1 MNCTSIKINSL
12 LNYEEKCQFINQNCP
27 YNYINFYYLYYCLLK
42 SSLLPSIIIFLIILI
57 LLFFILSSTS
67 DLFLST
73 AMVKLIETYKI
84 NQNVAAVTLIAFGNC
99 APDIISSLVASE
111 NDNISFSIGS
121 IIGSGMFITSFVFG
135 LVVFKGKEILV
146 NSLMFNRDLILYLIS
161 LSVIIFIG
169 IKKNITLFDSLGLI
183 AIYIVNVFLA
193 FFQGKKINKDIKDN
207 KANDNK
213 DSIDDDEDKEKI
225 IKRDND
231 VKDINEIND
240 NVINSKYKPIEL
252 EQKNSNIDYFYK
264 VYLTSN
270 FNQDIINKQIFGE
283 IKEDIDKEQEAII
296 EIKKAYSQLINEN
309 LILAKIFFKKKFL
322 FDKEKK
328 WNEIPNYLKLFY
340 IVFEFPLIIIREITI
355 PICENKK
362 WNKIKFCLLPLS
374 DFLFISYI
382 FNCKLDIFLIFNFFL
397 YFFSIFHLFK

>member
-12 LNYEEKCQFINQNCP
+12 LNYEEKRQFISQNCP
-27 YNYINFYYLYYCLLK
+27 YNYINFYYIYYCLLK
-42 SSLLPSIIIFLIILI
+42 SSLLPSIITFLIILI
-57 LLFFILSSTS
+57 ILFFILSSTS
-67 DLFLST
+67 DIFLST

-121 IIGSGMFITSFVFG
+121 IIGSGMFITSFVLG
-135 LVVFKGKEILV
+135 LVVFKGKEIMV
-146 NSLMFNRDLILYLIS
+146 NSLMFNRDLILYIIS
-161 LSVIIFIG
+161 LGVIIVIG
-169 IKKNITLFDSLGLI
+169 IKKNINLFDSLGLI
-183 AIYIVNVFLA
+183 AIYIVNVLLA
-193 FFQGKKINKDIKDN
+193 FFQGKKDSNKRNN
-207 KANDNK
+207 KSKENNEEK
-213 DSIDDDEDKEKI
+213 NYIDEDDDKEKI

-231 VKDINEIND
+231 VKDINSIND
-240 NVINSKYKPIEL
+240 NINNSKYKQIEL
-252 EQKNSNIDYFYK
+252 EPKNSNIDYFYK
-264 VYLTSN
+264 VYLNSN

-283 IKEDIDKEQEAII
+283 IKEDIDKEQEAVV

-340 IVFEFPLIIIREITI
+340 IVFEFPLIIIRELTI

-382 FNCKLDIFLIFNFFL
+382 FNCK
-397 YFFSIFHLFK
+397 

>member
-12 LNYEEKCQFINQNCP
+12 LNYEEKCQFISQNCP
-27 YNYINFYYLYYCLLK
+27 YNYINFYYIYYCLLK
-42 SSLLPSIIIFLIILI
+42 SSLLPSIITFLIILI
-57 LLFFILSSTS
+57 ILFFILSSTS
-67 DLFLST
+67 DIFLST

-121 IIGSGMFITSFVFG
+121 IIGSGMFITSFVLG
-135 LVVFKGKEILV
+135 LVVFKGKEIMV
-146 NSLMFNRDLILYLIS
+146 NSLMFNRDLILYKIS
-161 LSVIIFIG
+161 LGVIIVIG
-169 IKKNITLFDSLGLI
+169 IKKNINLFDSLGLI
-183 AIYIVNVFLA
+183 AIYIVNVLLA
-193 FFQGKKINKDIKDN
+193 FFQGKKDSNKKNN
-207 KANDNK
+207 KSKENNEEK
-213 DSIDDDEDKEKI
+213 NYIDEDDDKEKI

-231 VKDINEIND
+231 VKDINSIND
-240 NVINSKYKPIEL
+240 NINNSKYKQIEL
-252 EQKNSNIDYFYK
+252 EPKNSNIDYFYK
-264 VYLTSN
+264 VYLNSN

-283 IKEDIDKEQEAII
+283 IKEDIDKEQEAVV

-340 IVFEFPLIIIREITI
+340 IVFEFPLIIIRELTI

-382 FNCKLDIFLIFNFFL
+382 FNCK
-397 YFFSIFHLFK
+397 

>member
-1 MNCTSIKINSL
+1 
-12 LNYEEKCQFINQNCP
+12 
-27 YNYINFYYLYYCLLK
+27 
-42 SSLLPSIIIFLIILI
+42 
-57 LLFFILSSTS
+57 
-67 DLFLST
+67 
-73 AMVKLIETYKI
+73 MVKLIETYKI

-135 LVVFKGKEILV
+135 LVVFKGKEIMV
-146 NSLMFNRDLILYLIS
+146 NSLMFNRDIILYLIS
-161 LSVIIFIG
+161 LSIIIVIG
-169 IKKNITLFDSLGLI
+169 IKKNINLIDSLGLI
-183 AIYIVNVFLA
+183 IIYIVNVLLA
-193 FFQGKKINKDIKDN
+193 LFQGRKASNNK
-207 KANDNK
+207 NDKPKNDEK
-213 DSIDDDEDKEKI
+213 ESIDDDDDKEKI

-231 VKDINEIND
+231 IRDINSTKDNIN
-240 NVINSKYKPIEL
+240 NSKYKPIEL

-264 VYLTSN
+264 VYLNTN

-283 IKEDIDKEQEAII
+283 IKEDIGKEQETII

-382 FNCKLDIFLIFNFFL
+382 FNCK
-397 YFFSIFHLFK
+397 

>member
-12 LNYEEKCQFINQNCP
+12 LNYEEKCQFISQNCP
-27 YNYINFYYLYYCLLK
+27 YNYINFYYIYYCLLK
-42 SSLLPSIIIFLIILI
+42 SSLLPSIITFLIILI
-57 LLFFILSSTS
+57 ILFFILSSTS
-67 DLFLST
+67 DIFLST

-121 IIGSGMFITSFVFG
+121 IIGSGMFITSFVLG
-135 LVVFKGKEILV
+135 LVVFKGKEIMV
-146 NSLMFNRDLILYLIS
+146 NSLMFNRDLILYIIS
-161 LSVIIFIG
+161 LGVIIVIG
-169 IKKNITLFDSLGLI
+169 IKKNINLFDSLGLI
-183 AIYIVNVFLA
+183 AIYIVNVLLA
-193 FFQGKKINKDIKDN
+193 FFQGKKDSNKKNN
-207 KANDNK
+207 KSKENNEEK
-213 DSIDDDEDKEKI
+213 NYIDEDDDKEKI

-231 VKDINEIND
+231 VKDINSIND
-240 NVINSKYKPIEL
+240 NINNSKYKQIEL
-252 EQKNSNIDYFYK
+252 EPKNSNIDYFYK
-264 VYLTSN
+264 VYLNSN

-283 IKEDIDKEQEAII
+283 IKEDIDKEQEAVV

-340 IVFEFPLIIIREITI
+340 IVFEFPLIIIRELTI

-362 WNKIKFCLLPLS
+362 WNKIKFCLLPIGDFFFLS
-374 DFLFISYI
+374 LI
-382 FNCKLDIFLIFNFFL
+382 FNCK
-397 YFFSIFHLFK
+397 

>member
-12 LNYEEKCQFINQNCP
+12 LNYEEKCQFISQNCP
-27 YNYINFYYLYYCLLK
+27 YNYINFYYIYYCVIK
-42 SSLLPSIIIFLIILI
+42 SSLLPSIITFLIILI
-57 LLFFILSSTS
+57 ILFFILSSTS
-67 DLFLST
+67 DIFLST

-121 IIGSGMFITSFVFG
+121 IIGSGMFITSFVLG
-135 LVVFKGKEILV
+135 LVVFKGKEIMV
-146 NSLMFNRDLILYLIS
+146 NSLMFNRDLILYIIS
-161 LSVIIFIG
+161 LGVIIVIG
-169 IKKNITLFDSLGLI
+169 IKKNINLFDSLGLI
-183 AIYIVNVFLA
+183 AIYIVNVLLA
-193 FFQGKKINKDIKDN
+193 FFQGKKDSNKKNN
-207 KANDNK
+207 KSKENNEEK
-213 DSIDDDEDKEKI
+213 NYIDEDDDKEKI

-231 VKDINEIND
+231 VKDINSIND
-240 NVINSKYKPIEL
+240 NINNSKYKQIEL
-252 EQKNSNIDYFYK
+252 EPKNSNIDYFYK
-264 VYLTSN
+264 VYLNSN

-283 IKEDIDKEQEAII
+283 IKEDIDKEQEAVV

-340 IVFEFPLIIIREITI
+340 IVFEFPLIIIRELTI

-382 FNCKLDIFLIFNFFL
+382 FNCK
-397 YFFSIFHLFK
+397 

>member
-12 LNYEEKCQFINQNCP
+12 LNYEEKCQFIKQNCP
-27 YNYINFYYLYYCLLK
+27 YNYINFYYLYYCLLN
-42 SSLLPSIIIFLIILI
+42 SSLILSIITFLIILI

-67 DLFLST
+67 DIFLST

-161 LSVIIFIG
+161 LSIIIIIG
-169 IKKNITLFDSLGLI
+169 IKKNINLFDSFGLI
-183 AIYIVNVFLA
+183 VIYIINVLLA
-193 FFQGKKINKDIKDN
+193 FFQGKKDSSDKKDKEN
-207 KANDNK
+207 NNEKG
-213 DSIDDDEDKEKI
+213 SIDDDEDKENI

-231 VKDINEIND
+231 VKDINLIND

-252 EQKNSNIDYFYK
+252 EPKNSNIDYFYK

-362 WNKIKFCLLPLS
+362 WNKIKFCLLPFS

-382 FNCKLDIFLIFNFFL
+382 FNCK
-397 YFFSIFHLFK
+397 

>member
-12 LNYEEKCQFINQNCP
+12 LNYEEKCQFISQNCP
-27 YNYINFYYLYYCLLK
+27 YNYINFYYIYYCVIK
-42 SSLLPSIIIFLIILI
+42 SSLLPSIITFLIILI
-57 LLFFILSSTS
+57 ILFFILSSTS
-67 DLFLST
+67 DIFLST

-121 IIGSGMFITSFVFG
+121 IIGSGMFITSFVLG
-135 LVVFKGKEILV
+135 LVVFKGKEIMV
-146 NSLMFNRDLILYLIS
+146 NSLMFNRDLILYIIS
-161 LSVIIFIG
+161 LGVIIVIG
-169 IKKNITLFDSLGLI
+169 IKKNINLFDSLGLI
-183 AIYIVNVFLA
+183 AIYIVNVLLA
-193 FFQGKKINKDIKDN
+193 FFQGKKVSNKKNN
-207 KANDNK
+207 KSKENNEEK
-213 DSIDDDEDKEKI
+213 NYIDEDDDKEKI

-231 VKDINEIND
+231 VKDINSIND
-240 NVINSKYKPIEL
+240 NINNSKYKQIEL
-252 EQKNSNIDYFYK
+252 EPKNSNIDYFYK
-264 VYLTSN
+264 VYLNSN

-283 IKEDIDKEQEAII
+283 IKEDIDKEQEAVV

-340 IVFEFPLIIIREITI
+340 IVFEFPLIIIRELTI

-382 FNCKLDIFLIFNFFL
+382 FNCK
-397 YFFSIFHLFK
+397 

>member
-1 MNCTSIKINSL
+1 MNCTSIKIDSL
-12 LNYEEKCQFINQNCP
+12 LNYEEKCQFISQNCP
-27 YNYINFYYLYYCLLK
+27 YNYINFYYIYYCLLK
-42 SSLLPSIIIFLIILI
+42 SSLLPSIITFLIILI
-57 LLFFILSSTS
+57 ILFFILSSTS
-67 DLFLST
+67 DIFLST

-121 IIGSGMFITSFVFG
+121 IIGSGMFITSFVLG
-135 LVVFKGKEILV
+135 LVVFKGKEIMV
-146 NSLMFNRDLILYLIS
+146 NSLMFNRDLILYIIS
-161 LSVIIFIG
+161 LGVIIVIG
-169 IKKNITLFDSLGLI
+169 IKKNINLFDSLGLI
-183 AIYIVNVFLA
+183 AIYIVNVLLA
-193 FFQGKKINKDIKDN
+193 FFQGKKDSNKKNN
-207 KANDNK
+207 KSKENNEEK
-213 DSIDDDEDKEKI
+213 NYIDEDDDKEKI

-231 VKDINEIND
+231 VKDINSIND
-240 NVINSKYKPIEL
+240 NINNSKYKQIEL
-252 EQKNSNIDYFYK
+252 EPKNSNIDYFYK
-264 VYLTSN
+264 VYLNSN

-283 IKEDIDKEQEAII
+283 IKEDIDKEQEAVV

-340 IVFEFPLIIIREITI
+340 IVFEFPLIIIRELTI

-382 FNCKLDIFLIFNFFL
+382 FNCK
-397 YFFSIFHLFK
+397 

>member
-12 LNYEEKCQFINQNCP
+12 LNYEEKCQFISQNCP
-27 YNYINFYYLYYCLLK
+27 YNYINFYYIYYCLLK
-42 SSLLPSIIIFLIILI
+42 SSLLPSIITFLIILI
-57 LLFFILSSTS
+57 ILVFILSSTS
-67 DLFLST
+67 DIFLST

-121 IIGSGMFITSFVFG
+121 IIGSGMFITSFVLG
-135 LVVFKGKEILV
+135 LVVFKGKEIMV
-146 NSLMFNRDLILYLIS
+146 NSLMFNRDLILYIIS
-161 LSVIIFIG
+161 LGVIIVIG
-169 IKKNITLFDSLGLI
+169 IKKNINLFDSLGLI
-183 AIYIVNVFLA
+183 AIYIVNVLLA
-193 FFQGKKINKDIKDN
+193 FFQGKKDSNKKNN
-207 KANDNK
+207 KSKENNEEK
-213 DSIDDDEDKEKI
+213 NYIDEDDDKEKI

-231 VKDINEIND
+231 VKDINSIND
-240 NVINSKYKPIEL
+240 NINNSKYKQIEL
-252 EQKNSNIDYFYK
+252 EPKNSNIDYFYK
-264 VYLTSN
+264 VYLNSN

-283 IKEDIDKEQEAII
+283 IKEDIDKEQEAVV

-340 IVFEFPLIIIREITI
+340 IVFEFPLIIIRELTI

-382 FNCKLDIFLIFNFFL
+382 FNCK
-397 YFFSIFHLFK
+397 

>member
-12 LNYEEKCQFINQNCP
+12 LNYEEKCQFISQNCP
-27 YNYINFYYLYYCLLK
+27 YNYINFYYIYYCVIK
-42 SSLLPSIIIFLIILI
+42 SSLLPSIITFLIILI
-57 LLFFILSSTS
+57 ILFFILSSTS
-67 DLFLST
+67 DIFLST

-121 IIGSGMFITSFVFG
+121 IIGSGMFITSFVLG
-135 LVVFKGKEILV
+135 LVVFKGKEIMV
-146 NSLMFNRDLILYLIS
+146 NSLMFNRDLILYIIS
-161 LSVIIFIG
+161 LGVIIVIG
-169 IKKNITLFDSLGLI
+169 IKKNINLFDSLGLI
-183 AIYIVNVFLA
+183 VIYIVNVLLA
-193 FFQGKKINKDIKDN
+193 FFQGKKDSNKKNN
-207 KANDNK
+207 KSKENNEEK
-213 DSIDDDEDKEKI
+213 NYIDEDDDKEKI

-231 VKDINEIND
+231 VKDINSIND
-240 NVINSKYKPIEL
+240 NINNSKYKQIEL
-252 EQKNSNIDYFYK
+252 EPKNSNIDYFYK
-264 VYLTSN
+264 VYLNSN

-283 IKEDIDKEQEAII
+283 IKEDIDKEQEAVV

-340 IVFEFPLIIIREITI
+340 IVFEFPLIIIRELTI

-382 FNCKLDIFLIFNFFL
+382 FNCK
-397 YFFSIFHLFK
+397 

>member
-12 LNYEEKCQFINQNCP
+12 LNYEEKCQFISQNCP
-27 YNYINFYYLYYCLLK
+27 YNYINFYYIYYCLLK
-42 SSLLPSIIIFLIILI
+42 SSLLPSIITFLIILI
-57 LLFFILSSTS
+57 ILFFILSSTS
-67 DLFLST
+67 DIFLST

-99 APDIISSLVASE
+99 APDILSSLVASE

-121 IIGSGMFITSFVFG
+121 IIGSGMFITSFVLG
-135 LVVFKGKEILV
+135 LVVFKGKEIMV
-146 NSLMFNRDLILYLIS
+146 NSLMFNRDLILYIIS
-161 LSVIIFIG
+161 LGVIIVIG
-169 IKKNITLFDSLGLI
+169 IKKNINLFDSLGLI
-183 AIYIVNVFLA
+183 AIYIVNVLLA
-193 FFQGKKINKDIKDN
+193 FFQGKKDSNKKNN
-207 KANDNK
+207 KSKENNEEK
-213 DSIDDDEDKEKI
+213 NYIDEDDDKEKI

-231 VKDINEIND
+231 VKDINSIND
-240 NVINSKYKPIEL
+240 NINNSKYKQIEL
-252 EQKNSNIDYFYK
+252 EPKNSNIDYFYK
-264 VYLTSN
+264 VYLNSN

-283 IKEDIDKEQEAII
+283 IKEDIDKEQEAVV

-340 IVFEFPLIIIREITI
+340 IVFEFPLIIIRELTI

-382 FNCKLDIFLIFNFFL
+382 FNCK
-397 YFFSIFHLFK
+397 

>member
-12 LNYEEKCQFINQNCP
+12 LNYEEKCQFISQNCP
-27 YNYINFYYLYYCLLK
+27 YNYINFYYIYYCLLK
-42 SSLLPSIIIFLIILI
+42 SSLLPSIITFLIILI
-57 LLFFILSSTS
+57 ILFFILSSTS
-67 DLFLST
+67 DIFLST

-121 IIGSGMFITSFVFG
+121 IIGSGMFITSFVLG
-135 LVVFKGKEILV
+135 LVVFKGKEIMV
-146 NSLMFNRDLILYLIS
+146 NSLMFNRDLILYIIS
-161 LSVIIFIG
+161 LGVIIVIG
-169 IKKNITLFDSLGLI
+169 IKKNINLFDSLGLI
-183 AIYIVNVFLA
+183 AIYIVNVLLA
-193 FFQGKKINKDIKDN
+193 FFQGKKDSNKKNN
-207 KANDNK
+207 KSKENNEEK
-213 DSIDDDEDKEKI
+213 NYIDEDDDKEKI

-231 VKDINEIND
+231 VKDINSIND
-240 NVINSKYKPIEL
+240 NINNSKYKQIEL

-264 VYLTSN
+264 VYLNSN

-283 IKEDIDKEQEAII
+283 IKEDIDKEQEAVV

-340 IVFEFPLIIIREITI
+340 IVFEFPLIIIRELTI

-382 FNCKLDIFLIFNFFL
+382 FNCK
-397 YFFSIFHLFK
+397 

>member
-1 MNCTSIKINSL
+1 M
-12 LNYEEKCQFINQNCP
+12 
-27 YNYINFYYLYYCLLK
+27 
-42 SSLLPSIIIFLIILI
+42 
-57 LLFFILSSTS
+57 
-67 DLFLST
+67 
-73 AMVKLIETYKI
+73 
-84 NQNVAAVTLIAFGNC
+84 
-99 APDIISSLVASE
+99 
-111 NDNISFSIGS
+111 
-121 IIGSGMFITSFVFG
+121 
-135 LVVFKGKEILV
+135 
-146 NSLMFNRDLILYLIS
+146 
-161 LSVIIFIG
+161 
-169 IKKNITLFDSLGLI
+169 GLI

-193 FFQGKKINKDIKDN
+193 FFQGKKINNDIKDN

-328 WNEIPNYLKLFY
+328 
-340 IVFEFPLIIIREITI
+340 
-355 PICENKK
+355 
-362 WNKIKFCLLPLS
+362 
-374 DFLFISYI
+374 
-382 FNCKLDIFLIFNFFL
+382 
-397 YFFSIFHLFK
+397 

>member
-1 MNCTSIKINSL
+1 MNCTSTKINSL
-12 LNYEEKCQFINQNCP
+12 LNYEEKCQFISQNCP
-27 YNYINFYYLYYCLLK
+27 YNYINFYYIYYCLLK
-42 SSLLPSIIIFLIILI
+42 SSLLPSIITFLIILI
-57 LLFFILSSTS
+57 ILFFILSSTS
-67 DLFLST
+67 DIFLST

-121 IIGSGMFITSFVFG
+121 IIGSGMFITSFVLG
-135 LVVFKGKEILV
+135 LVVFKGKEIMV
-146 NSLMFNRDLILYLIS
+146 NSLMFNRDLILYIIS
-161 LSVIIFIG
+161 LGVIIVIG
-169 IKKNITLFDSLGLI
+169 IKKNINLFDSLGLI
-183 AIYIVNVFLA
+183 AIYIVNVLLA
-193 FFQGKKINKDIKDN
+193 FFQGKKDSNKKNN
-207 KANDNK
+207 KSKENNEEK
-213 DSIDDDEDKEKI
+213 NYIDEDDDKEKI

-231 VKDINEIND
+231 VKDINSIND
-240 NVINSKYKPIEL
+240 NINNSKYKQIEL
-252 EQKNSNIDYFYK
+252 EPKNSNIDYFYK
-264 VYLTSN
+264 VYLNSN

-283 IKEDIDKEQEAII
+283 IKEDIDKEQEAVV

-340 IVFEFPLIIIREITI
+340 IVFEFPLIIIRELTI

-382 FNCKLDIFLIFNFFL
+382 FNCK
-397 YFFSIFHLFK
+397 

>member
-12 LNYEEKCQFINQNCP
+12 LNYEEKCQFISQNCP
-27 YNYINFYYLYYCLLK
+27 YNYINFYYIYYCLLK
-42 SSLLPSIIIFLIILI
+42 SSLLPSIITFLIILI
-57 LLFFILSSTS
+57 ILFFIFSSTS
-67 DLFLST
+67 DIFLST

-121 IIGSGMFITSFVFG
+121 IIGSGMFITSFVLG
-135 LVVFKGKEILV
+135 LVVFKGKEIMV
-146 NSLMFNRDLILYLIS
+146 NSLMFNRDLILYIIS
-161 LSVIIFIG
+161 LGVIIVIG
-169 IKKNITLFDSLGLI
+169 IKKNINLFDSLGLI
-183 AIYIVNVFLA
+183 AIYIVNVLLA
-193 FFQGKKINKDIKDN
+193 FFQGKKDSNKKNN
-207 KANDNK
+207 KSKENNEEK
-213 DSIDDDEDKEKI
+213 NYIDEDDDKEKI

-231 VKDINEIND
+231 VKDINSIND
-240 NVINSKYKPIEL
+240 NINNSKYKQIEL
-252 EQKNSNIDYFYK
+252 EPKNSNIDYFYK
-264 VYLTSN
+264 VYLNSN

-283 IKEDIDKEQEAII
+283 IKEDIDKEQEAVV
-296 EIKKAYSQLINEN
+296 ETKKAYSQLINEN

-340 IVFEFPLIIIREITI
+340 IVFEFPLIIIRELTI

-382 FNCKLDIFLIFNFFL
+382 FNCK
-397 YFFSIFHLFK
+397 

>member
-12 LNYEEKCQFINQNCP
+12 LNYEEKCQFISQNCP
-27 YNYINFYYLYYCLLK
+27 YNYINFYYIYYCLLK
-42 SSLLPSIIIFLIILI
+42 SSLLPSIITFLIILI
-57 LLFFILSSTS
+57 ILFFILSSTS
-67 DLFLST
+67 DIFLST

-121 IIGSGMFITSFVFG
+121 IIGSGMFITSFVLG
-135 LVVFKGKEILV
+135 LVVFKGKEIMV
-146 NSLMFNRDLILYLIS
+146 NSLMFNRDLILYIIS
-161 LSVIIFIG
+161 LGVIIVIG
-169 IKKNITLFDSLGLI
+169 IKKNINLFDSLGLI
-183 AIYIVNVFLA
+183 AIYIVNVLLA
-193 FFQGKKINKDIKDN
+193 FFQGKKDSNKRNN
-207 KANDNK
+207 KSKENNEEK
-213 DSIDDDEDKEKI
+213 NYIDEDDDKEKI
-225 IKRDND
+225 IKRNND
-231 VKDINEIND
+231 VKDINSIND
-240 NVINSKYKPIEL
+240 NINNSKYKQIEL
-252 EQKNSNIDYFYK
+252 EPKNSNIDYFYK
-264 VYLTSN
+264 VYLNSN

-283 IKEDIDKEQEAII
+283 IKEDIDKEQEAVV

-340 IVFEFPLIIIREITI
+340 IVFEFPLIIIRELTI

-382 FNCKLDIFLIFNFFL
+382 FNCK
-397 YFFSIFHLFK
+397 

>member
-1 MNCTSIKINSL
+1 MNCTSIQINSL
-12 LNYEEKCQFINQNCP
+12 LNYEEKYQFIKQYCP
-27 YNYINFYYLYYCLLK
+27 YNYINFYYIYYCLLK
-42 SSLLPSIIIFLIILI
+42 SSLIFSIITFLIILI

-135 LVVFKGKEILV
+135 LVVFKGKEIMV
-146 NSLMFNRDLILYLIS
+146 NSLMFNRDIILYLIS
-161 LSVIIFIG
+161 LSIIIIIG
-169 IKKNITLFDSLGLI
+169 IKKNINLFDSLGLI
-183 AIYIVNVFLA
+183 IIYIVNVLLA
-193 FFQGKKINKDIKDN
+193 LFQGRKASNNK
-207 KANDNK
+207 NDKPKNDEK
-213 DSIDDDEDKEKI
+213 ESIDDDDDKEKI

-231 VKDINEIND
+231 IRDINSTKDSITS
-240 NVINSKYKPIEL
+240 SKYKPIEL

-264 VYLTSN
+264 VYLNTN

-283 IKEDIDKEQEAII
+283 IKEDIGKEQETII

-355 PICENKK
+355 PMCENKK
-362 WNKIKFCLLPLS
+362 WNKIKFCLLPVS
-374 DFLFISYI
+374 DFIFISYI
-382 FNCKLDIFLIFNFFL
+382 FNCK
-397 YFFSIFHLFK
+397 